1 MLAESRSRRTSVE
14 TGIFSRMHS
23 QIPPWVNIGLII
35 CHRSLSKLE
44 GDPAEKLAVR
54 HLVSSKTVLTL

>member
-1 MLAESRSRRTSVE
+1 
-14 TGIFSRMHS
+14 MHS